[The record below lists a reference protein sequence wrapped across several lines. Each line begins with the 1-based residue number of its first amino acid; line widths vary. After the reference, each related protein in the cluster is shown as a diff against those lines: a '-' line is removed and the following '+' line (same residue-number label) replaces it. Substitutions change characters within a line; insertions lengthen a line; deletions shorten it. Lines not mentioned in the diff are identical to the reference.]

1 MIMISTT
8 HQKWSGEKMQT
19 KTFSTKA
26 GGRGNE
32 LEDNRINVEKKKMEK
47 RLTIAGMLKES
58 MGVGDA

>member
-1 MIMISTT
+1 
-8 HQKWSGEKMQT
+8 MQT